1 MDASMNEIAQE
12 IAKIGQWLIMFALG
26 VLVGYGLHDWIAFGR
41 WVCRQLAAA
50 IERAA
55 LDDDH
60 AETGA
65 PATPPPVQAA
75 DAANGE
81 HRHAEQIEH

>member
-1 MDASMNEIAQE
+1 MEASMTEIAQQL
-12 IAKIGQWLIMFALG
+12 AKVAQWLIMFTAG

-41 WVCRQLAAA
+41 WICRQLAAA

-55 LDDDH
+55 LDDNP

-65 PATPPPVQAA
+65 PAAPQTVQPV
-75 DAANGE
+75 DAAKGE
-81 HRHAEQIEH
+81 RRHAEQVEH

>member
-1 MDASMNEIAQE
+1 MDPSMNEIAQQ
-12 IAKIGQWLIMFALG
+12 IAKIGQWLIMFAVG

-41 WVCRQLAAA
+41 WICRQLASA

-55 LDDDH
+55 LEDDH

-65 PATPPPVQAA
+65 PTPPPAVQP
-75 DAANGE
+75 ANTAKDE
-81 HRHAEQIEH
+81 LRDVD